1 MANCTDPCLCVT
13 QSMCYSDP
21 EFKCALLKILCNLN
35 ALIAGGLPPNVP
47 TQEAVFGEQ
56 AVVAAGAIGAS
67 YAVAS
72 DLPDNTRS
80 FSIDNQTDGD
90 VQVSMDGGTT
100 DHYLLESGD
109 SVNIPLA
116 HLGLVTTAEISLK
129 RGTDVPTAGSV
140 YIYSVS

>member
-1 MANCTDPCLCVT
+1 MANCTDPCLCIT
-13 QSMCYSDP
+13 QSMCNSEAD
-21 EFKCALLKILCNLN
+21 FRCSLLKILCNLN
-35 ALIAGGLPPNVP
+35 TLLTGGLPPTVP

-56 AVVAAGAIGAS
+56 AVVAAGAIGAP
-67 YAVAS
+67 YAVVA

-109 SVNIPLA
+109 SVNVPLA

-129 RGTDVPTAGSV
+129 RGTDVPTSGSV
-140 YIYSVS
+140 FIYSVS